1 MFDVKMAVRVA
12 MEFIGEMYK
21 DENLSDVRL
30 EEVELLEEPP
40 QNPEWRVTVG
50 FRTPET
56 AAAVAESLGERVPRD
71 YKVVKVD
78 ATSGQILGMTMRQFQ
93 S

>member
-1 MFDVKMAVRVA
+1 MIDVKAAVQIA
-12 MEFIGEMYK
+12 LNFIAEIYK

-30 EEVELLEEPP
+30 EEVDSKGT
-40 QNPEWRVTVG
+40 EWWVTVG
-50 FRTPET
+50 FRTPDT
-56 AAAVAESLGERVPRD
+56 VAAIAESLGRKAPRD

-78 ATSGQILGMTMRQFQ
+78 STTGEVIGMAMRQVQ